1 MLKKTGWVSA
11 GLTLVALSTLASV
24 SLGAGAAQAAVVYCK
39 TVGVP
44 KGCVVRGPVA
54 VVPAPVVVVREPVA
68 AVGVVGVGAPGVG
81 VRPGEPLNRGGPV
94 DRVGR
99 R

>member
-11 GLTLVALSTLASV
+11 GLPLMALSTLASV
-24 SLGAGAAQAAVVYCK
+24 SLGAGSASAEVICK

-44 KGCVVRGPVA
+44 KGCIVRPGVAAEA
-54 VVPAPVVVVREPVA
+54 VVVAPGVA
-68 AVGVVGVGAPGVG
+68 AVGVGAPGVG
-81 VRPGEPLNRGGPV
+81 VRAGEPLNRGGPV

>member
-1 MLKKTGWVSA
+1 MLRRTGWVSA
-11 GLTLVALSTLASV
+11 GLTVTALSALASV
-24 SLGAGAAQAAVVYCK
+24 SLGAGSARAEVIYCK

-44 KGCVVRGPVA
+44 KGCIVRPGVPAAA
-54 VVPAPVVVVREPVA
+54 VVVEPAVVG
-68 AVGVVGVGAPGVG
+68 VGVVGVGAPGVG

>member
-1 MLKKTGWVSA
+1 MSA
-11 GLTLVALSTLASV
+11 GLTVTALSALASV
-24 SLGAGAAQAAVVYCK
+24 SLGAGSARAEVIYCK

-44 KGCVVRGPVA
+44 KGCIVRPGVPAAA
-54 VVPAPVVVVREPVA
+54 VVVEPAVVGVG
-68 AVGVVGVGAPGVG
+68 VGVVGVGAPGVG

>member
-1 MLKKTGWVSA
+1 MLRRTGWVSA
-11 GLTLVALSTLASV
+11 GLTVTALSALASV
-24 SLGAGAAQAAVVYCK
+24 SLGAGSARAEVIYCK

-44 KGCVVRGPVA
+44 KGCIVRPGVPAAA
-54 VVPAPVVVVREPVA
+54 VVVEPA
-68 AVGVVGVGAPGVG
+68 VVGVGAPGVG